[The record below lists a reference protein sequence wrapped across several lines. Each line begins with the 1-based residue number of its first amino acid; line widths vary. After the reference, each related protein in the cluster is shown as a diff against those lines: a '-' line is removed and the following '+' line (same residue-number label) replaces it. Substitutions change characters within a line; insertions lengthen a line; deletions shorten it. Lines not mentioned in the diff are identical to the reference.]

1 MQTYIVGVKQMS
13 TSMLKMWISFAGM
26 IFLMLAIGLIL
37 LSRYKLK
44 GWLARIVSVL
54 AYLSLILGGIIII
67 YIVFS
72 GPTG

>member
-1 MQTYIVGVKQMS
+1 MS
-13 TSMLKMWISFAGM
+13 TSMLNMYISFAGI
-26 IFLMLAIGLIL
+26 IFMFLAIGLIM

-44 GWLARIVSVL
+44 GILAGVVAVL
-54 AYLSLILGGIIII
+54 AYIFMILSGLIIF